1 MLGNKIIVGL
11 AVVILVALSFW
22 LGRMTGYGAKPG
34 EQSRHESPAPSEPK
48 ASQTE
53 AAPHEDAE
61 GAKPHGHPESKP
73 EPGRNGKEGAP
84 GLALT
89 PEEKRNIGLK
99 TVAADL
105 RPIESVIRLAGVIK
119 PHPDREAQVSSRV
132 SGKVAGLFAKVGD
145 AIQKGQRLAEI
156 QSAEMQKLQVDLI
169 QAENKLTLAK
179 AELDRIERLVES
191 KIAAQK
197 ELIAAQNQ
205 HQAVLNEIEGLTQQL
220 ILFGLPESA
229 VKKARAEKSISTF
242 AVLSPLSGVVA
253 ERSVVLGETVE
264 PSKVI
269 FKILDPSILF
279 VEGNAFEEALPQLKI
294 GQTVRIRLDS
304 YPQELFS
311 GKIARFSPA
320 LSPEK
325 RTLQLWAE
333 VANRGGKLRPNLS
346 AEMDVVV
353 GGGQEVL
360 AVPLEAL
367 ISTEGQS
374 FVFVEEKGSF
384 RRADVVLGARDDRYV
399 EVKKGLLP
407 GDRVVTDGKQQIYT
421 KSLMARQGGAA
432 LGGHGH

>member
-1 MLGNKIIVGL
+1 
-11 AVVILVALSFW
+11 
-22 LGRMTGYGAKPG
+22 
-34 EQSRHESPAPSEPK
+34 
-48 ASQTE
+48 
-53 AAPHEDAE
+53 
-61 GAKPHGHPESKP
+61 
-73 EPGRNGKEGAP
+73 
-84 GLALT
+84 LALT

-105 RPIESVIRLAGVIK
+105 RPIESVIWMAGIVK

-132 SGKVAGLFAKVGD
+132 SGKIVSLSAKVGD
-145 AIQKGQRLAEI
+145 GVSKGQRLAEV
-156 QSAEMQKLQVDLI
+156 QSAEIQKLQVDLI

-179 AELDRIERLVES
+179 AELNRIERLVES

-197 ELIAAQNQ
+197 ELLTAQNQ

-220 ILFGLPESA
+220 ILLGLPESA
-229 VKKARAEKSISTF
+229 VQKARAEKNISTF
-242 AVLSPLSGVVA
+242 AVLSPLGGVVA

-294 GQTVRIRLDS
+294 GQTVRIRLAS
-304 YPQELFS
+304 YPKDLFT

-320 LSPEK
+320 ISPEK

-333 VANRGGKLRPNLS
+333 VTNRGRKLRPNLA

-360 AVPLEAL
+360 AVPSEAV
-367 ISTEGQS
+367 ITTEGES
-374 FVFVEEKGSF
+374 FVFVEDKGSF
-384 RRADVVLGARDDRYV
+384 RRADLVLGARDDRFV